1 MPAAATHAR
10 DGRRITIGGIM
21 SEEGEQPEAADLAR
35 AFLLRVLL
43 LAFAMGLSYLLLDG
57 YSGPIGAATIIVV
70 YVFGGIFVKGRGKSG
85 EPKAPGG
92 FRVWLAATIFFVSGF
107 MAVTGIAGAVIIAW
121 LRIVYTPFESEGVP
135 ATLLNGDVVGGLP
148 YILAM
153 LAGGVVFL
161 ALGVL
166 LLHWGRGGLGVL
178 AGRLR
183 RHGLGLFLSPWL
195 NEIAMLLLLTLGSS
209 LFVISMSLEIL
220 IDQMSFGRSGG
231 FLAMIEVFPFL
242 ALGLTSVAVLAVA
255 LVSLI
260 RDYTLFEDIVRVL
273 CEDDAAPVRRD
284 AWWPALVTIT
294 LGGAAGILGSML
306 WGLHVALPAAAASV
320 PALEAGRAVGGELN
334 IWVIEMRGI
343 GRGPEEMAAM
353 VNENGFW
360 RPTEPNRGLVEL
372 MPGLTESLTVSGPW
386 PGCIVTVAA
395 AAATPEDAARPIPD
409 ISDWRPLIDGQGRQ
423 ETEESETAENQENM
437 FRGDSYERSPLRYCV
452 KVTCP
457 VPVVWD
463 APPAVSLYSSH
474 PSDRP
479 DWMMGTYFDLDAD
492 GLAESPGGYCT
503 ETGKLADE
511 FQG

>member
-1 MPAAATHAR
+1 
-10 DGRRITIGGIM
+10 M
-21 SEEGEQPEAADLAR
+21 SEEGEHPEAADLAR
-35 AFLLRVLL
+35 AFLLRVLVL
-43 LAFAMGLSYLLLDG
+43 IFAMGLSYILLDG
-57 YSGPIGAATIIVV
+57 YSGPIGAAAIIVI
-70 YVFGGIFVKGRGKSG
+70 YVFGGSFIKGRGKSD
-85 EPKAPGG
+85 EPKTPGG
-92 FRVWLAATIFFVSGF
+92 FRVWLAMPIFFASGF
-107 MAVTGIAGAVIIAW
+107 MAVTGTAGAVIIAW

-135 ATLLNGDVVGGLP
+135 AALMNGDVVGGLS

-161 ALGVL
+161 ALGIL

-183 RHGLGLFLSPWL
+183 RHGLGLFFSPWL
-195 NEIAMLLLLTLGSS
+195 NETAMLLLLTLGSS
-209 LFVISMSLEIL
+209 LIAISVSLEL
-220 IDQMSFGRSGG
+220 LVDQMSFGRSGG
-231 FLAMIEVFPFL
+231 FLAVFEAFPFM

-255 LVSLI
+255 MVSLI
-260 RDYTLFEDIVRVL
+260 RDYTLFEDIVRAL

-294 LGGAAGILGSML
+294 LGGAAGILGSMV
-306 WGLHVALPAAAASV
+306 WGLHVALLAVAASV
-320 PALEAGRAVGGELN
+320 PALEAGRAVGGELD

-360 RPTEPNRGLVEL
+360 RPGEPNRGLVEL
-372 MPGLTESLTVSGPW
+372 MPGLTELLIVSGPR
-386 PGCIVTVAA
+386 PGCGVTVAA

-409 ISDWRPLIDGQGRQ
+409 RSDWQPSIEEPARQ
-423 ETEESETAENQENM
+423 ETEETEESGTAGSQEDR
-437 FRGDSYERSPLRYCV
+437 FSGDSYERSPLRYCV

-474 PSDRP
+474 PSDKL
-479 DWMMGTYFDLDAD
+479 DWILDTYFDLDAD

-503 ETGKLADE
+503 VTGELADSY
-511 FQG
+511 QG